1 MERRTQEAEAESE
14 ESEEIEEEEEES
26 ETEEEEE
33 EDSDEDSDDVPLGQR
48 HPEAL
53 LAQAKIR
60 AERAAAKKQQQQLAR
75 AATSAKL
82 SMKTS
87 KTEEDDN
94 QPLGVIKRNK
104 SIKQQQQQPQQQPFS
119 IDELCKKLELV
130 QQNQAKPTVLIPKT
144 KPVSPSDHSKP
155 KSPPRAHTEHIT
167 RATSLRRAKSAVDRN
182 PPPMIPLP
190 VLPTHHHHQQQQ
202 QQQQPR
208 SPVTHKPTMLL
219 NPIDTQSID
228 RNHHNQTQVHSPMEL
243 ISPCLPPLNKKILI
257 KVGIVNQSQS
267 ILIEIDQDTTVKEL
281 LENSKISYP
290 SLLEDNMNKG
300 SWGVYEIWNDL
311 GIERPIREIEKIM
324 NIVRDTWTSIDTNE
338 THLLI
343 QRSDLSGLAVSKR
356 SFTSGVHGGNLWC
369 ELKPGKWTKK
379 YVLLRDN
386 SVYLCS
392 NDKGK
397 DEMLLCTM
405 EKFDV
410 YSIPDWAHKSLKNVP
425 RDHSFGLK
433 SLNKFS
439 FFEHKSD
446 FIHKFSC
453 KDKLVQLEWIRRL
466 YDSRSYIIMSQQG
479 KEESTSGLLSRTKST
494 HHSTTKPSGG
504 TGILEKA
511 KSIRLKR
518 NGTTRHQREVS
529 QEPMPTE
536 PNGSQQLRKGSI
548 PPAVPVATTTTGSH
562 LSRKPTLIQT
572 NSLSK
577 FKQGTLLGDLAP
589 PALPNGP
596 KHHQLSDENHHVH
609 AILPSHILGLSSSSS
624 PTVDPKYPPP
634 RDHHEDH
641 HSRHIPPI
649 DTNTNTTTI
658 KLRTWEQMG
667 SDERKLYLVEV
678 QNKAKLEGRTLLQFD
693 NSLPPHSSSS
703 KPGGP
708 GGAISLPL
716 VSGGSHDSSS
726 TTTKVT
732 PSSSGLK
739 RSLTTGNQTRS
750 PHLRA
755 PLLSNESSS
764 STSRKKF

>member
-182 PPPMIPLP
+182 PPPMILYPSS
-190 VLPTHHHHQQQQ
+190 LPTIIHHQQQQ
-202 QQQQPR
+202 HNSHAHRLLTNPR
-208 SPVTHKPTMLL
+208 Y
-219 NPIDTQSID
+219 
-228 RNHHNQTQVHSPMEL
+228 
-243 ISPCLPPLNKKILI
+243 
-257 KVGIVNQSQS
+257 
-267 ILIEIDQDTTVKEL
+267 QDTTVKEL

-300 SWGVYEIWNDL
+300 SWEVYEIWNDL

-379 YVLLRDN
+379 FVLLRDN

-693 NSLPPHSSSS
+693 NSLHPHSSSS

-726 TTTKVT
+726 TTTKMF
-732 PSSSGLK
+732 G
-739 RSLTTGNQTRS
+739 
-750 PHLRA
+750 
-755 PLLSNESSS
+755 
-764 STSRKKF
+764 

>member
-14 ESEEIEEEEEES
+14 ESEEIEEEEEEES

-228 RNHHNQTQVHSPMEL
+228 QN
-243 ISPCLPPLNKKILI
+243 LI

-397 DEMLLCTM
+397 DE
-405 EKFDV
+405 
-410 YSIPDWAHKSLKNVP
+410 I
-425 RDHSFGLK
+425 DHSFGLK

-479 KEESTSGLLSRTKST
+479 KEESSSGLSRTKST

-548 PPAVPVATTTTGSH
+548 PPAVPVATTTTGAH
-562 LSRKPTLIQT
+562 LSR
-572 NSLSK
+572 
-577 FKQGTLLGDLAP
+577 TLLGDLAP